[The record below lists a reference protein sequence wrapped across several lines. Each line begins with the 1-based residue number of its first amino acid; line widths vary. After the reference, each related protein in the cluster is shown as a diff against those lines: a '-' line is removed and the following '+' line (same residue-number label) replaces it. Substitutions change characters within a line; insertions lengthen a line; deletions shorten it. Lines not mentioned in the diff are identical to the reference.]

1 MPAKQMLEQP
11 HALPSDFADRLERS
25 LAAADDERRK
35 RTWIARFRRALPVV
49 LLIGPLIAWR
59 LTLST
64 PDGVHI
70 VISALA
76 WISFVLDL
84 GVHIDTS
91 VLSYLGLVELPSIL
105 GILLTVTLAVS
116 LLWESKDMP

>member
-1 MPAKQMLEQP
+1 MPARHVLEQP
-11 HALPSDFADRLERS
+11 HTLPSDFADRLERS
-25 LAAADDERRK
+25 LSTADHERR
-35 RTWIARFRRALPVV
+35 RRIWISRIRRALPVV

-70 VISALA
+70 AIAALA
-76 WISFVLDL
+76 WVSFVLDL

-91 VLSYLGLVELPSIL
+91 VLTYLGLVELPSIV
-105 GILLTVTLAVS
+105 GVLLTIMLAVS
-116 LLWESKDMP
+116 LLWESKDRP